1 MTPSSCGIG
10 EAVAVPKFYLRQ
22 LDVCVIYTQTKP
34 PIKLM
39 LYLTICRI
47 YTHDLWV
54 TPSVGKVFHFLS
66 KRREEDQP
74 IFRTSHVQIFW
85 SFLPTDPLKQ
95 RGSFDI
101 EGYFLHSQK
110 LSPLPPVG

>member
-1 MTPSSCGIG
+1 MTPSSCGIS

-101 EGYFLHSQK
+101 
-110 LSPLPPVG
+110 